1 LIQSRFMN
9 RRHFLGASVAGI
21 TLLDQLLEAQSA
33 TGPLRQILPIN
44 HGWGFNGQN
53 GSTSQNVTL
62 PHTNAVLPWHS
73 FDETTYQY
81 VSVYGRDFR
90 LPAALR
96 GKRIFVDFE
105 GAMTAST
112 VTINGHR
119 FEEYKGG
126 YTPFSFE
133 LTPHINWSDKNVLTV
148 HLDST
153 ERPDIPP
160 FGDNIDYLTFGG
172 IYREVSLRVVPDVFI
187 ENVYAQPVDVL
198 NANRRVDVR
207 VHLSKDR
214 PISSPSVSIELRDG
228 SNVVARTH
236 QILGEPQDPFII
248 PLTHLGSIELWNL
261 RKPKLYDVVV
271 RLESAGQPVDEYKT
285 RIGFRQAEFT
295 GKGFYLNGEHL
306 KLRGLNR
313 HQTFPYV
320 GGAMP
325 WRAQRRDAQIL
336 RATHINLVRTSHYP
350 QSRHFLDA
358 CDELG
363 LLVLEEI
370 PGWQHIGENPW
381 QDISV
386 RNVGEMI
393 RRDWNHPSI
402 ILWGV
407 RINESQDN
415 HEFYLRTNK
424 LAHELDPARAT
435 GGIRYLYDSD
445 FLEDV
450 FTMNDFG
457 FPLRKPNH
465 PKYLNTEFVG
475 HTYSTK
481 RFDQVERVAEHTLR
495 HARIHNQLASDDQYA
510 GGIGW
515 CAFDYNTHK
524 NFGSGDHIC
533 YHGVF
538 DIFRIPKAAAGFYK
552 SQCDPAE
559 EVVLEPAFNWSSGD
573 HSGAGG
579 PGIVPVCSN
588 CDHLKVYYDGKLKL
602 EVDPDRAQFAH
613 LAYPPF
619 LLKLDDLPLNPWGDL
634 QIDGFINGKMVISR
648 TLSGSGVDAQL
659 LVEPDD
665 LTLIGDGSDVTRV
678 LLRVADKFGNT
689 QQFASG
695 CVVLSLEGPGEI
707 IGENPFGLVG
717 GAGGIWIKTKQAAGT
732 IRLTAK
738 HQYLGEKQIAIT
750 VSSAP
755 PEQLSLSV

>member
-1 LIQSRFMN
+1 MN
-9 RRHFLGASVAGI
+9 RRIFLGASVAGL
-21 TLLDQLLEAQSA
+21 TLLDQRLDAQPASGGSPRQVIPLNHDWFFGKKGA
-33 TGPLRQILPIN
+33 TGASFERV
-44 HGWGFNGQN
+44 
-53 GSTSQNVTL
+53 SL

-73 FDETTYQY
+73 FDETKYQF
-81 VSVYGRDFR
+81 VSEYRRRFH
-90 LPAALR
+90 LPAGLK

-112 VTINGHR
+112 VSINGHK

-133 LTPHINWSDKNVLTV
+133 LTTHLDWSGENLLAVE
-148 HLDST
+148 LDST

-160 FGDNIDYLTFGG
+160 FGGNIDYLTFGG
-172 IYREVSLRVVPDVFI
+172 IYREVSLRAVPDVYI
-187 ENVYAQPVDVL
+187 ENVYAQPVDVMHPT
-198 NANRRVDVR
+198 RRVDVR
-207 VHLSKDR
+207 VHLNQDR
-214 PISSPSVSIELRDG
+214 AIEKPSVSVELRDG
-228 SNVVARTH
+228 NRVVAHTE
-236 QILGEPQDPFII
+236 Q
-248 PLTHLGSIELWNL
+248 PLADRIALTNIGDIELWTL
-261 RKPKLYDVVV
+261 RKPKLYHVVV
-271 RLESAGQPVDEYKT
+271 RLQSAGHTVDEFQK
-285 RIGFRQAEFT
+285 RIGFRHAEFT
-295 GKGFYLNGEHL
+295 DKGFYLNGEHV

-325 WRAQRRDAQIL
+325 WRAQKRDAQIL
-336 RATHINLVRTSHYP
+336 RAAHINLVRTSHYP

-363 LLVLEEI
+363 LMVLEEI
-370 PGWQHIGENPW
+370 PGWQHIGENSW

-415 HEFYLRTNK
+415 HDFYVRTNK
-424 LAHELDPARAT
+424 AAHELDPGRAT

-559 EVVLEPAFNWSSGD
+559 EVVLEPAFDWSSGD

-579 PGIVPVCSN
+579 PGMVPVCSN

-602 EVDPDRAQFAH
+602 EVDPDRAEFAH
-613 LAYPPF
+613 LAHPPF
-619 LLKLDDLPLNPWGDL
+619 MLKLDDLPLDPWGDL
-634 QIDGFINGKMVISR
+634 QIDGFLGGKKVITR
-648 TLSGSGVDAQL
+648 TLSGGGTDAQMV
-659 LVEPDD
+659 VEPDD
-665 LTLIGDGSDVTRV
+665 LELIGDGVDVTRV
-678 LLRVADKFGNT
+678 LLRVTDKFGNT

-695 CVVLSLEGPGEI
+695 SIALSIEGPGEL

-717 GAGGIWIKTKQAAGT
+717 GAGGIWIRTKAGSGT
-732 IRLTAK
+732 IKLTAR
-738 HQYLGEKQIAIT
+738 HQYLGEKVVAIA
-750 VSSAP
+750 VRPGESAP
-755 PEQLSLSV
+755 L

>member
-1 LIQSRFMN
+1 MN
-9 RRHFLGASVAGI
+9 RRDFIGTSLSALALSE
-21 TLLDQLLEAQSA
+21 QLLKAQPA
-33 TGPLRQILPIN
+33 LRRIFPLNRDWFF
-44 HGWGFNGQN
+44 GDER
-53 GSTSQNVTL
+53 VTL
-62 PHTNAVLPWHS
+62 PHTNAILPWHS
-73 FDETTYQY
+73 FDETKYQF
-81 VSVYGRDFR
+81 VSHYHRPFR
-90 LPAALR
+90 LPAGLK
-96 GKRIFVDFE
+96 GKRVFVDFE

-112 VTINGHR
+112 VSINGHK
-119 FEEYKGG
+119 FDEYKGG

-133 LTPHINWSDKNVLTV
+133 LTQHVDWTGDNVLAV
-148 HLDST
+148 ELDST

-160 FGDNIDYLTFGG
+160 FGGNIDYLTFGG

-187 ENVYAQPVDVL
+187 ENVYAQPVDVMKP
-198 NANRRVDVR
+198 NRRVDV
-207 VHLSKDR
+207 HLHINGDR
-214 PISSPSVSIELRDG
+214 AVGNPSVSIELRDG
-228 SNVVARTH
+228 ARTVAH
-236 QILGEPQDPFII
+236 TKQPLGDMVS
-248 PLTHLGSIELWNL
+248 LTDLGAIELWSL
-261 RKPKLYDVVV
+261 RHPKLYDVVV
-271 RLESAGQPVDEYKT
+271 RLADSDEYRT
-285 RIGFRQAEFT
+285 RIGFRHAEFT
-295 GKGFYLNGEHL
+295 GKGFYLNGEHI

-336 RATHINLVRTSHYP
+336 RAAHINLVRTSHYP
-350 QSRHFLDA
+350 QSHYFLDA

-363 LLVLEEI
+363 LMVLEEI

-415 HEFYLRTNK
+415 HDFYTRTNRA
-424 LAHELDPARAT
+424 AHELDPGRAT
-435 GGIRYLYDSD
+435 GGIRYLYDSE

-457 FPLRKPNH
+457 FPLKKPNH
-465 PKYLNTEFVG
+465 PAYLNTEFVG

-481 RFDQVERVAEHTLR
+481 RFDQVERVSEHTLR

-559 EVVLEPAFNWSSGD
+559 EVVLEPAFDWSSGD
-573 HSGAGG
+573 HSGGGG
-579 PGIVPVCSN
+579 PGVVPVCSN
-588 CDHLKVYYDGKLKL
+588 CEHLQVYYDGKLKL
-602 EVDPDRAQFAH
+602 EVDPDRAQFAS
-613 LAYPPF
+613 LAHPPF
-619 LLKLDDLPLNPWGDL
+619 MLKLDDLPLDPWGDL
-634 QIDGFINGKMVISR
+634 RIDGFIGGKKVISR
-648 TLSGSGVDAQL
+648 TLSGAGRDTQL

-665 LTLIGDGSDVTRV
+665 TELIGDGADVTRV
-678 LLRVADKFGNT
+678 LLRVADQFGNT
-689 QQFASG
+689 MQFASG
-695 CVVLSLEGPGEI
+695 AVSLAIEGPGEI

-717 GAGGIWIKTKQAAGT
+717 GAGGIWIKTKFGSGT
-732 IRLTAK
+732 VRLMAK
-738 HQYLGEKQIAIT
+738 HQYLGEKAIAIAVRAAEST
-750 VSSAP
+750 P
-755 PEQLSLSV
+755 I

>member
-1 LIQSRFMN
+1 MN
-9 RRHFLGASVAGI
+9 RRHFLGASVAGLS
-21 TLLDQLLEAQSA
+21 LLDQLLDAQPAAGS
-33 TGPLRQILPIN
+33 LRQVFPLN
-44 HGWGFNGQN
+44 HDWGFGGKNGDTFEQ
-53 GSTSQNVTL
+53 VTL

-81 VSVYGRDFR
+81 KSLYNRGFR
-90 LPAALR
+90 LPPNLK

-112 VTINGHR
+112 VSINGHK
-119 FEEYKGG
+119 FDEYKGG

-133 LTPHINWSDKNVLTV
+133 LTPHLNWSGNNVLAV
-148 HLDST
+148 ALDST
-153 ERPDIPP
+153 ERADIPP
-160 FGDNIDYLTFGG
+160 FGGNIDYLTFGG
-172 IYREVSLRVVPDVFI
+172 IYREVSLRAVPDVYI
-187 ENVYAQPVDVL
+187 ENVYAQPVEVL
-198 NANRRVDVR
+198 TANRRVDVHI
-207 VHLSKDR
+207 HLSKDGA
-214 PISSPSVSIELRDG
+214 ISSPSVSIELRDG
-228 SNVVARTH
+228 SNVISRTH
-236 QILGEPQDPFII
+236 QALAASQNPFIVS
-248 PLTHLGSIELWNL
+248 LTNLGNVELWNL

-271 RLESAGQPVDEYKT
+271 RLESAGQAVDEYQT
-285 RIGFRQAEFT
+285 RTGFRQAEFT
-295 GKGFYLNGEHL
+295 DKGFYLNGEHV

-325 WRAQRRDAQIL
+325 WRAQKRDAQIL
-336 RATHINLVRTSHYP
+336 RAAHINLVRTSHYP

-358 CDELG
+358 CDEIG
-363 LLVLEEI
+363 LMVLEEI
-370 PGWQHIGENPW
+370 PGWQHIGENAW

-415 HEFYLRTNK
+415 HDFYTRTNQV
-424 LAHELDPARAT
+424 AHELDPARAT
-435 GGIRYLYDSD
+435 GGIRYLYNSE

-457 FPLRKPNH
+457 FPLQKPNH
-465 PKYLNTEFVG
+465 PRYLNTEFVG

-552 SQCDPAE
+552 SQCEPDE
-559 EVVLEPAFNWSSGD
+559 EVVLEPAFDWSSGD

-579 PGIVPVCSN
+579 PGVVPVCSN

-602 EVDPDRAQFAH
+602 EVEPDREQFAH
-613 LAYPPF
+613 LAHPPF
-619 LLKLDDLPLNPWGDL
+619 LLKLDDLPLDPWGDL
-634 QIDGFINGKMVISR
+634 RIDGFIKGEKVISR
-648 TLSGSGVDAQL
+648 TLSGARTDTEL

-665 LTLIGDGSDVTRV
+665 LALVGDGMDVTRV

-689 QQFASG
+689 QQFGSG
-695 CVVLSLEGPGEI
+695 SVALSLEGPGEI
-707 IGENPFGLVG
+707 IGENPFGLAG
-717 GAGGIWIKTKQAAGT
+717 GAGGIWIKTKLGSGT

-738 HQYLGEKQIAIT
+738 HQYLGQKQIAIA

-755 PEQLSLSV
+755 LEQLSLPV